1 MSGAG
6 SALVPREITIP
17 TGSVSLG
24 SSVCAFIYGSDS
36 ARVFRGTSR
45 AGAGDE
51 NGSPPCAR
59 PLSHHFSRVLS
70 TLGATTRARPEEPT
84 AQWFRKLESRPRRPA
99 CIASTRLFSDHLCQ
113 YDCGE
118 IMSVPSAPGTSHC
131 CHPVRARRSSRDNG
145 FRVLEPLVRRG
156 ERRASPRDESHRLRW
171 HPVRA

>member
-84 AQWFRKLESRPRRPA
+84 AQWFRKPESRPRRPA
-99 CIASTRLFSDHLCQ
+99 CIASTRLFQTTCVSTTVARSCQFLPRQEHLTAAIPFER
-113 YDCGE
+113 DAPAAITVFEFLNRWSGAA
-118 IMSVPSAPGTSHC
+118 SVG
-131 CHPVRARRSSRDNG
+131 
-145 FRVLEPLVRRG
+145 
-156 ERRASPRDESHRLRW
+156 RL
-171 HPVRA
+171 HEMNP